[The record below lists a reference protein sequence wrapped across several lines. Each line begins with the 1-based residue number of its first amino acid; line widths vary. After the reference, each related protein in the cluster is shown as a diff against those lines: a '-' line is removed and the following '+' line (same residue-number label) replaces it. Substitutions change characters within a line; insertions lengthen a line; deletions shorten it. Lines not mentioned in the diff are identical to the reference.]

1 MFIRASSMIS
11 FQPTFRNPGFSGGL
25 SPLGKQSSLITP
37 SYENI
42 PLLDR
47 RRMSTVLKM
56 GITCSMDC
64 LEQAPFQDPDAII
77 VGTSMGCRTQTRNF
91 FDNVLEAKDGPISP
105 TPFIFSTHNSV
116 AAQVSMRLQNY
127 SYNMTHTHG
136 TLSFEH
142 ALLDSILGLSEGFKN
157 VLVGGADELEPTLY
171 NMPARVGRD
180 DLTVAIGA
188 GFFLLSAGSAE
199 GRPTLVDV
207 ACNGLIDSVAEL
219 IAEFVK
225 KNSLSFEEI
234 DLVLYAGGKQTHK
247 DLSLLF
253 HVGKLVDYEA
263 FSGTWFTNS
272 CFGLA
277 FAVDVLTVEDH
288 PVYGNCRNILICNNV
303 LSENLGLVLLTRS

>member
-1 MFIRASSMIS
+1 MIS
-11 FQPTFRNPGFSGGL
+11 FQPTFRNPGFSARL

-64 LEQAPFQDPDAII
+64 LEQATLQDPDAII
-77 VGTSMGCRTQTRNF
+77 VGTSMGCRTQTKNF
-91 FDNVLEAKDGPISP
+91 LDNILDAKEGPISP

-127 SYNMTHTHG
+127 NYNMTHTHG

-142 ALLDSILGLSEGFKN
+142 ALLDAVLGLSEGHRN
-157 VLVGGADELEPTLY
+157 VLIGGADELEPALY
-171 NMPARVGRD
+171 NMPARLGRD
-180 DLTVAIGA
+180 DLTLAIGA
-188 GFFLLSAGSAE
+188 GFFVLSAGHAD

-207 ACNGLIDSVAEL
+207 ACNGLIDGVGDR

-225 KNSLSFEEI
+225 KNELSCKEI
-234 DLVLYAGGKQTHK
+234 ELVLYAGGKQTYK

-253 HVGKLVDYEA
+253 DDGKLVDYEA

-277 FAVDVLTVEDH
+277 FAVDVLTVKDH

-303 LSENLGLVLLTRS
+303 LSENLGLILLTRS